1 MLKHEIYLIKHNKRA
16 WIVFGFLLFLVLSDL
31 TKIYWMN
38 FTAYG
43 YVWKTDYKNLASMMH
58 PAKGAFL
65 SAVTEGHINQMMY
78 KWLLPIY
85 LLLIYCDKTIE
96 EIRSG
101 YFSVMMLREGKKQ
114 FLKSKYKCAFVMG
127 FMIVFLTLFIN
138 FILSIIMLHG
148 GKDMGMDISYFPTHP
163 IFVFS
168 LKYPYIAYSIYI
180 MIVSI
185 LGGGCAMICTGLSLV
200 VKQYRYLY
208 VISFLIWYIQIIA
221 PKSLTYVM
229 QPFIEYDWQ
238 YVLPAI
244 AIFVVIWW
252 IVVCCGYFYRM
263 KKDEF

>member
-1 MLKHEIYLIKHNKRA
+1 
-16 WIVFGFLLFLVLSDL
+16 
-31 TKIYWMN
+31 
-38 FTAYG
+38 
-43 YVWKTDYKNLASMMH
+43 
-58 PAKGAFL
+58 
-65 SAVTEGHINQMMY
+65 
-78 KWLLPIY
+78 
-85 LLLIYCDKTIE
+85 
-96 EIRSG
+96 
-101 YFSVMMLREGKKQ
+101 
-114 FLKSKYKCAFVMG
+114 
-127 FMIVFLTLFIN
+127 
-138 FILSIIMLHG
+138 
-148 GKDMGMDISYFPTHP
+148 
-163 IFVFS
+163 
-168 LKYPYIAYSIYI
+168 

-208 VISFLIWYIQIIA
+208 VIAFLIWYIQIIA